1 MKKKWKKKLDVNYL
15 MKNLNKVVLSKKW
28 SNEFIIEQHQ
38 WILFPILKKMI
49 IDWMMMLF
57 YIFCIAYDIDIF
69 FCSNEVRERGFTMII
84 DMRGSTWQIVKPI
97 LKVLQ
102 VWWLS
107 FKTPRENIKDE
118 MLLHYSQQWWETD
131 LWI

>member
-1 MKKKWKKKLDVNYL
+1 
-15 MKNLNKVVLSKKW
+15 
-28 SNEFIIEQHQ
+28 
-38 WILFPILKKMI
+38 
-49 IDWMMMLF
+49 MMMLCN
-57 YIFCIAYDIDIF
+57 IFCIAYDIDIF

-102 VWWLS
+102 VWWLIFWQLNT

-118 MLLHYSQQWWETD
+118 MLLLYSQKWWETD
-131 LWI
+131 VLSLYEYNEA